1 MYKNEIFYTFFLYI
15 EYLII
20 NASKLLKSSQLNKGV
35 NWAKMEHSSI
45 KENNDCNGLKYT
57 KIFKSVSL

>member
-1 MYKNEIFYTFFLYI
+1 M
-15 EYLII
+15 
-20 NASKLLKSSQLNKGV
+20 NKGV